1 MKENRGIDVS
11 CPECEVTYRLWDE
24 ELLPIARCGRCYGTV
39 IPEEEPPVRTQAAVV
54 EQ

>member
-24 ELLPIARCGRCYGTV
+24 ELLPIARCGRCYGAV
-39 IPEEEPPVRTQAAVV
+39 IPEEDPADRTPMVAV
-54 EQ
+54 ER